1 MSEEPRQQLRGLSKR
16 NIYLS
21 LLIGLAVSG
30 FLIYRT
36 FDMDAFTAIQW
47 TSRLGWLL
55 VLALALL
62 VIRHFM
68 YMYRV
73 WVVTGKQLSFR
84 QAFESIVIWEFAS
97 VATPGIVGGAA
108 VAMFIL
114 NRERISMGKST
125 ASVMIIT
132 LMDNIFFIS
141 ASLVMYFVVGL
152 EQMFAL
158 SDACEKE
165 LPMLSTF
172 GGLQYIFFIGLTFS
186 GIITFL
192 LAYGAILNP
201 VGMKSLLIRFTRLP
215 FLRKFR
221 DKAEETGDD
230 IITTAHE
237 TRGKSFVYW
246 AKVFGSTVFAWTC
259 KYAIVNVLLTAFGTL
274 TGNDQLVVMSR
285 MLALWLVMLIPIT
298 PGASGL
304 AEITFIALM
313 CAYIPTGLAGALTLL
328 WRFLTYYPYLLIG
341 VAILPGW
348 LNRVAGKKRERW
360 WQKRRRKR
368 QERQAARNGD
378 QP

>member
-1 MSEEPRQQLRGLSKR
+1 MSEDPQQQLRGLSKR

-30 FLIYRT
+30 FLIYKT
-36 FDMDAFTAIQW
+36 FDIKAFQAIEW
-47 TSRLGWLL
+47 TSRLGWLM
-55 VLALALL
+55 VIALALMVL
-62 VIRHFM
+62 RHVM

-73 WVVTGKQLSFR
+73 YVVTGRQLTFR

-125 ASVMIIT
+125 SAVMIIT
-132 LMDNIFFIS
+132 LMDNVFFIAS
-141 ASLVMYFVVGL
+141 ALVMYFIVGL
-152 EQMFAL
+152 DQMFAL

-165 LPMLSTF
+165 LPILSTF
-172 GGLQYIFFIGLTFS
+172 GGLQYVFFIGLTFS
-186 GIITFL
+186 AIITFF
-192 LAYGAILNP
+192 LAYGALFKP
-201 VGMKSLLIRFTRLP
+201 VGMKALLIRFTRLP

-221 DKAEETGDD
+221 DQAEETGNE
-230 IITTAHE
+230 IITTAKE
-237 TRGKSFVYW
+237 IRGKPLMFWVRG
-246 AKVFGSTVFAWTC
+246 FGATIIGWTC
-259 KYAIVNVLLTAFGTL
+259 KYVVVNVLLTAFGHL

-313 CAYIPTGLAGALTLL
+313 CAFIPTGLAGGITLL
-328 WRFLTYYPYLLIG
+328 WRFLTYYPYLLLG
-341 VAILPGW
+341 VIILPRW
-348 LNRVAGKKRERW
+348 LSRVAGKKRSSW
-360 WQKRRRKR
+360 WDRFKNNHHKTGGHS
-368 QERQAARNGD
+368 GD
-378 QP
+378 KP